1 MSYLKIYKTVDKIYF
16 LKYSWLSM
24 SQSAT
29 HKCTNIYVSLH
40 KPNLFRRSENM
51 LNKNNIYFC
60 LSLLQQQ
67 IIIQNELDKFCN
79 LITIFNNIL
88 KPSNFVK
95 DFLSTNVNINL
106 DFITAALHDAQINNE
121 YIIGELENYLK
132 IVVDLNN

>member
-1 MSYLKIYKTVDKIYF
+1 ML
-16 LKYSWLSM
+16 
-24 SQSAT
+24 QGAT

-95 DFLSTNVNINL
+95 DFLSTNVNVNL
-106 DFITAALHDAQINNE
+106 DFITAALHDAQMNNE

-132 IVVDLNN
+132 IVVNLNN